1 MVVHSFYL
9 EVDRPRADFTSI
21 LLLLPP
27 AVSIIMVSGEGPR
40 IICLDSGVRE
50 NTRDVE
56 EGSALNVKFVSIAKI
71 NKCICD
77 SNILV
82 IVRI

>member
-1 MVVHSFYL
+1 
-9 EVDRPRADFTSI
+9 
-21 LLLLPP
+21 
-27 AVSIIMVSGEGPR
+27 MVSGEGPR